1 MILETPNVDKYSIED
16 YRNARKR
23 LARIVGLCVLGF
35 SAITYLATF
44 SPGVFP
50 GESASLMAIHSG
62 LEPLIAPTHP
72 YWGTIVSKIAALGPR
87 GMVFRL
93 NFFSF
98 LTAMAALW
106 LLFDLMVSVIGDI
119 IERETATPKV
129 AATASVIA
137 GSGAALALALSVPF
151 WMTAT
156 RLQYQGF
163 NLLLLL
169 VVLRLLAWYL
179 ETEAPGVLVLLA
191 LFSGV
196 ACVESFYIVCFL
208 PFVAIAI
215 IARWIRRG
223 SVKAAGLP
231 LVAIAFALGLA
242 TVFLVAYGFK
252 QNHDISL
259 RGYRDIWSIA
269 RSLFVDQGRLVY
281 SYLRHSGWLNL
292 LILAVT
298 PWLAA
303 IAISARSLN
312 ETREWGIMIMHAAM
326 SVAVALVLG
335 NAPAVSPWGIFRGTG
350 TLPVP
355 LMAMS
360 AMTMG
365 YLLAYW
371 YLIIANSSQVNIDGE
386 RTFAESSSVWFGWV
400 FGIVTL
406 GTMVIT
412 AGINVLEANGR
423 NGRFVDQCAWEVID
437 SLEGRKWIVTD
448 GLFDSH
454 LLIAAHC
461 TGKNVRLIEL
471 QNNDNKVYLRYLRGV
486 INEDPDFKV
495 KGVDI
500 GKLEN
505 GADLGVVSFL
515 QDWLDSDPS
524 AIDRMYFMSAPDI
537 ILSTGKIVVPHKF
550 CFKAGSGLDEYRD
563 APFLAEHREFWERM
577 KNVLAK
583 SRGVRDASAMAR
595 ALIRRQVGFVANN
608 AAVLLEDLGRDED
621 ALQTYLF
628 VRDIDPENVSAILNL
643 VEILNRKKDE
653 GFHTDLREEVEG
665 SVKRLIEELA
675 GRRLPIWSL
684 SRVFGYVRSPILFTQ
699 LGWSWAA
706 SGQPGIALSGIH
718 RAEALATTPAAVNRV
733 RQAEGQLFWQQNDI
747 NASEAVFQQILKDD
761 PTNASAMVSIARVQ
775 VRRGSLDLARDWL
788 NKARENGA
796 DRITLA
802 FEGATLDLAA
812 GRAADARVKLN
823 EVTDLQPGNIQAWAL
838 LGLAALNMGDMDDL
852 ESRII
857 PRMVTIAGTTDDYY
871 VLVLKGQ
878 VLFQRK
884 NLAEARNTFERALML
899 RPGLMTLM
907 EWILRLD
914 FVLDDKI
921 AAEEHARQ
929 LMRNNRSN
937 GFANYIMG
945 SIMLSRGRNAEAE
958 DFLRRS
964 VSATPTPEA
973 LNDLAELLRN
983 IGNLGEAKRRI
994 REAIALAPDFYVL
1007 WDTLG
1012 GILADEGDI
1021 DGAENAYIKSLEL
1034 DKSDMRVNINY
1045 ARLLIRK
1052 GNIVQARSLL
1062 AEANKH
1068 RSSLSEADQKSL
1080 SELLETV
1087 APKGRR

>member
-1 MILETPNVDKYSIED
+1 MIIETPNVDRYTIDD
-16 YRNARKR
+16 YANARKR
-23 LARIVGLCVLGF
+23 LAKIVGLCVVGF
-35 SAITYLATF
+35 SALIYLLTF

-50 GESASLMAIHSG
+50 GESASLMAIHTG
-62 LEPLIAPTHP
+62 LEPLVAPSHP
-72 YWGTIVSKIAALGPR
+72 LWGTLVSKLGALGPR
-87 GMVFRL
+87 GMIFRL
-93 NFFSF
+93 NFFSY
-98 LTAMAALW
+98 LTALAAIW
-106 LLFDLMVSVIGDI
+106 LTFNLMVSVVGDI

-129 AATASVIA
+129 AAAASVIA
-137 GSGAALALALSVPF
+137 GAGAAIALAFCVPF
-151 WMTAT
+151 WMTGT
-156 RLQYQGF
+156 RLLYQGF
-163 NLLLLL
+163 NLLFLLI
-169 VVLRLLAWYL
+169 VLRLLAWYL
-179 ETEAPGVLVLLA
+179 ETESPAVLVLLSFVA
-191 LFSGV
+191 GV
-196 ACVESFYIVCFL
+196 ACVESFYIACFL
-208 PFVAIAI
+208 PFLAVAV
-215 IARWIRRG
+215 IARWVRRG
-223 SVKAAGLP
+223 SVRASNFP
-231 LVAIAFALGLA
+231 LIALAFVLGLSM
-242 TVFLVAYGFK
+242 VMLVAYGFK
-252 QNHDISL
+252 QTHDISL
-259 RGYRDIWSIA
+259 RGYGDIWSIA
-269 RSLFVDQGRLVY
+269 RGIFVDQGRFVY
-281 SYLRHSGWLNL
+281 ANLRHSGWLNI

-303 IAISARSLN
+303 VAISARSLN

-350 TLPVP
+350 ILPVP
-355 LMAMS
+355 IMAMS

-371 YLIIANSSQVNIDGE
+371 YLIIVNSSQVNIDGE
-386 RTFAESSSVWFGWV
+386 RTFAQSSSVWFGWV

-406 GTMVIT
+406 ATMVIT
-412 AGINVLEANGR
+412 SGINVLEANGR

-461 TGKNVRLIEL
+461 TGKNIRLIEL

-495 KGVDI
+495 RGADL

-515 QDWLDSDPS
+515 QDWLEIDPS

-537 ILSTGKIVVPHKF
+537 ILSTGKIVVPHKY
-550 CFKAGSGLDEYRD
+550 CFKAGNSLDDYKD
-563 APFLAEHREFWERM
+563 APFLESHREFWGRM
-577 KNVLAK
+577 KTLLAK
-583 SRGVRDASAMAR
+583 SRGVRDASSAAR
-595 ALIRRQVGFVANN
+595 AMVRRQVGFVANN
-608 AAVLLEDLGRDED
+608 AGVLLEDLGRDED

-628 VRDIDPENVSAILNL
+628 VREIDPENVSTILNL
-643 VEILNRKKDE
+643 VELLNRKRDDN
-653 GFHTDLREEVEG
+653 FHPDLREEVEG
-665 SVKRLIEELA
+665 SVKRLITELA

-718 RAEALATTPAAVNRV
+718 RAEAIAATPAARIRA

-747 NASEAVFQQILKDD
+747 DASEAVFKQILKDD
-761 PTNASAMVSIARVQ
+761 PTNSSAMISIARVQ
-775 VRRGSLDLARDWL
+775 VRRGSLDMAREWLNRARD
-788 NKARENGA
+788 NGA
-796 DRITLA
+796 DKTTLA

-823 EVTDLQPGNIQAWAL
+823 EVTDLQPNNIQAWAL
-838 LGLAALNMGDMDDL
+838 LGLATLNMGDTDDL
-852 ESRII
+852 EARII
-857 PRMVTIAGTTDDYY
+857 PRMVTIAGTTDNYY
-871 VLVLKGQ
+871 VLILKGQ
-878 VLFQRK
+878 VLFVRK

-914 FVLDDKI
+914 FALDDKI

-929 LMRNNRSN
+929 LMRNNRANS
-937 GFANYIMG
+937 FANYIMG

-964 VSATPTPEA
+964 VSVNATPEA
-973 LNDLAELLRN
+973 LNDLAELLRV

-994 REAIALAPDFYVL
+994 QEAIGMF
-1007 WDTLG
+1007 G
-1012 GILADEGDI
+1012 
-1021 DGAENAYIKSLEL
+1021 
-1034 DKSDMRVNINY
+1034 
-1045 ARLLIRK
+1045 LL
-1052 GNIVQARSLL
+1052 
-1062 AEANKH
+1062 
-1068 RSSLSEADQKSL
+1068 
-1080 SELLETV
+1080 
-1087 APKGRR
+1087 